1 MFHATTPPRR
11 SVLVSALLAVIL
23 LLTSLATGIRTTPPA
38 LAATS
43 FKCGSSIA
51 PDQAVALA
59 EVRDSYATWKGRY
72 VTSSGAGG
80 YLRVQRDRDPDNHDT
95 VSEGIAYGM
104 LLAAYLDDKPTFDPL
119 WGYAKSHFNA
129 NGLMSWKIDA
139 SNRVIDPNSATDAD
153 EDMATALIVADKK
166 WGGYA
171 TEAKALIDRMRRHDV
186 QVTDTNAHILKPGD
200 AWGGSDQTNPSYFAP
215 AYYKVYKDYTGDTSW
230 DLVTDETYRM
240 IARVNSKTGAGRT
253 GLLPDWMTAAGD
265 RAGSASYDYRYD
277 ATRVPWRL
285 AMDAAWYC
293 DSRAIS
299 QLNLINAFFKGIGA
313 ANIKDGYTLDGAP
326 TADGLY
332 HNASFV
338 APAAAGAVVLK
349 VPEYTEYRT
358 SMWDETVRLRD
369 DRYYHD
375 SLRLLSLLFMSGNM
389 PNPLEIAPPPASSPT
404 PSAVLDDFE
413 SGDTTRWHTYN
424 SSGSTIARAAVSP
437 GAVGTYAMEVDY
449 GITSGG
455 WAGTGQS
462 FGTPRDWRGYDAF
475 RFRLYG
481 TGSGNTIRVEL
492 MDNRAPGSTGDT
504 SERFVRSVV
513 DNFTGWKEFTW
524 PWWEFARRTDWQP
537 AGAPNDGLTLSEVYG
552 FNVSPVGGSGSFSL
566 DQVEL
571 TKPVL
576 LAGFENGSLD
586 GWSAFRSSGTDITP
600 SPVSPG
606 KVGTGAIKVD
616 YSIAQGGWGGV
627 AHDFSTPQNW
637 TPYATF
643 GFWLYGN
650 NTGNTIRLEV
660 MDNRAAGSTT
670 DTWERFEY
678 KLTDNFSG
686 WKRYDLPWSAFA
698 RRADW
703 QPAGAP
709 NDGFTRTGVGGYN
722 FAPTAGSGSFQVDQV
737 ELRR

>member
-1 MFHATTPPRR
+1 MFHTTTSPLRL
-11 SVLVSALLAVIL
+11 VLASTLVAVVMMLAS
-23 LLTSLATGIRTTPPA
+23 LTVGVHTSSPA

-43 FKCGSSIA
+43 FNCGSSIA
-51 PDQAVALA
+51 PDQAAALT
-59 EVRDSYATWKGRY
+59 EVHNSYATWKSKY

-80 YLRVQRDRDPDNHDT
+80 YLRVQRGSADGYDT
-95 VSEGIAYGM
+95 VSEGVAYGM
-104 LLAAYLDDKPTFDPL
+104 LLAAYLDDRPTFDPL

-139 SNRVIDPNSATDAD
+139 SNRVLDTNSATDAD
-153 EDMATALIVADKK
+153 EDMATALIVADKR
-166 WGGYA
+166 WGGYTA
-171 TEAKALIDRMRRHDV
+171 EAKDFVGKLRHHDV
-186 QVTDTNAHILKPGD
+186 EANTYVLKPGD

-215 AYYKVYKDYTGDTSW
+215 AYYKVYKAYSGDTSW

-240 IARVNSKTGAGRT
+240 IGRVNSKTGAGRT
-253 GLLPDWMTAAGD
+253 GLQPDWMTASGD
-265 RAGSASYDYRYD
+265 RAGSAGYDYRYD

-293 DSRAIS
+293 DSRATS
-299 QLNLINAFFKGIGA
+299 QLNLINGFFKGIGA

-326 TADGLY
+326 TSDGLY

-338 APAAAGAVVLK
+338 APAAAGAVVS
-349 VPEYTEYRT
+349 TDSQYRT

-369 DRYYHD
+369 EGYYHD

-389 PNPLEIAPPPASSPT
+389 PNPLELAPPPA

-413 SGDTTRWHTYN
+413 SGNTTRWHTYN
-424 SSGSTIARAAVSP
+424 SSGSTITKEAVSP
-437 GAVGTYAMEVDY
+437 GAVGNYAMKVDY

-481 TGSGNTIRVEL
+481 RGSGNTIRVEL

-504 SERFVRSVV
+504 SERFAKTIV
-513 DNFTGWKEFTW
+513 DDFTGWRSFTL
-524 PWWEFARRTDWQP
+524 PWRTFARRADWQP

-552 FNVSPVGGSGSFSL
+552 FNFSPVGGSGSFSL

-576 LAGFENGSLD
+576 LASFENGSLD
-586 GWSAFRSSGTDITP
+586 GWTAFRSSGTSMTP
-600 SPVSPG
+600 SVVSPG
-606 KVGTGAIKVD
+606 KVGSNAIKVD
-616 YSIAQGGWGGV
+616 YSISQGGWGGV
-627 AHDFSTPQNW
+627 AHDFAAPQNW

-643 GFWLYGN
+643 GFWFYGN

-660 MDNRAAGSTT
+660 MDNRAESSTT

-678 KLTDNFSG
+678 RLTDNFVG
-686 WKRYDLPWSAFA
+686 WKRYELPWSAFT
-698 RRADW
+698 RRTDW

-722 FAPTAGSGSFQVDQV
+722 YSPVSGSGSLQVDQV